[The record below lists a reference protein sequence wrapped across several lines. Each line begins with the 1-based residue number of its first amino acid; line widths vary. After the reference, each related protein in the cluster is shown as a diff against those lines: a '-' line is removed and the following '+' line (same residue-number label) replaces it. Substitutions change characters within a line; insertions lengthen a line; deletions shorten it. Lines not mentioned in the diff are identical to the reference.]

1 MHSVKYSYCPKA
13 FNDMFTPLNHD
24 NLAYEF
30 RYPNDFE
37 VPRARI
43 EIFKKMP
50 CYTLADEWNKCDE
63 LRFYQNQTTFNII
76 LFETLLSKFALDN
89 GLTG

>member
-1 MHSVKYSYCPKA
+1 MHSVKYFNCPKS

-24 NLAYEF
+24 NLAYKF

-43 EIFKKMP
+43 EIYKKMP
-50 CYTLADEWNKCDE
+50 CYSLPDEWNKCEE

-76 LFETLLSKFALDN
+76 LFETLFSKFVSDN